1 MAWVVNAYFPAFGG
15 LLLLFGRTADLLGR
29 RRVFLSG
36 VALFGMASLTC
47 GAAQEPWHLVAGRFA
62 QGVPPCPPL
71 V

>member
-1 MAWVVNAYFPAFGG
+1 M
-15 LLLLFGRTADLLGR
+15 LFGRTADLLGR

-62 QGVPPCPPL
+62 QGVSPCPPL